1 MYLNAHT
8 HFSLGYGTCSIEE
21 LVQTAVERE
30 VDTLALTDINNT
42 SAALEFVHRCTE
54 AGIRPIVG
62 LEFRNGDRLCYI
74 GLAKNHSGFQQLNT
88 WYSRFAHTDQP
99 FPMVAP
105 QWDDVLFLYPMD
117 HPELP
122 DTPHPS
128 YRIGIRPWEVT
139 RLHRSPL
146 RQRMD
151 ELVILQPIV
160 FLHKQGY
167 NLHRLLRAIDH
178 NVVLTKLPPTAQAHP
193 QSHFPYPA
201 ELLAHYNAYPRLA
214 YNTMQL
220 QEQCHFSVDRHSNK
234 NRLTFTGHR
243 DDDRELLQKLAR
255 DGARW
260 RYGLRDKEA
269 LRRVKHELQIIDNL
283 GFAAYFLITWDIIR
297 YGQHRGFFHVG
308 RGSGANSMVA
318 YCLGITDV
326 DPIDLDLYFERFLNP
341 HRTVPPDFD
350 IDFSWKDRD
359 EVTDY
364 IFKRY
369 SRQHTALLATYVT
382 YQGKSIIRELGKV
395 FGLPKKEIDEIV
407 AHPHVNRDRD
417 HITRLIFK
425 YGQLLEDRPRHLS
438 IHAGGILITEAPMH
452 HWTATDLPPK
462 GFPITHFDMFVAED
476 NGFYKYDILSQ
487 RGLGHIKD
495 AVELVEATE
504 GKHIDI
510 HQVERFKLD
519 SQLNQRLAV
528 GDTIGCFYIES
539 PAMRQL
545 LQKLRCDNYRELVA
559 ASSII
564 RPGVAKSGMMR
575 EYIYRKHHPDNFTY
589 IHPKME
595 ELLKETYGVMVYQ
608 EDVIKVAHHFAGIGL
623 AEADVLRRGM
633 SGKRRSKGE
642 IQKIQDDFFANCV
655 ARGIDMAIAQEVW
668 RQIESFSGYSFSKA
682 HSASFAVE
690 SYQSLYLK
698 HYHPAAFITAVLNN
712 FGGFY
717 NTEFYVREAQ
727 RHGVVVEAPCIN
739 RSEALATLHEGR
751 IYLGFGLVHGLEQR
765 AIDKVVADRNLRGP
779 YQSFQRFT
787 DRVSLPVEQLTLLIR
802 ANAFRDTGK
811 PKRALLW
818 EAQLLAHQPAGEVV
832 AEPLFGREEQ
842 HFQLPKLEGHWLE
855 DAYDE
860 IELLGF
866 PLCPPFQL
874 LMESHEDTVVA
885 RELPEHIGK
894 TIRILGNL
902 HTIKP
907 VRTVKQE
914 LMQFAGFWDREL
926 GLFDT
931 VHFPDTVKRYPLAGP
946 GFYLLQ
952 GKVTEE
958 FGVCSLEIHR
968 LEKVPYKQDPR
979 EG

>member
-1 MYLNAHT
+1 MYLNCHT
-8 HFSLGYGTCSIEE
+8 HFSLNYGTFSIEE
-21 LVQTAVERE
+21 LIAEAVAYG

-42 SAALEFVHRCTE
+42 SAALDFVYQCTE

-62 LEFRNGDRLCYI
+62 LEFRNEHRLCYI
-74 GLAKNHSGFQQLNT
+74 GLARNADGFFQLNE
-88 WYSRFAHTDQP
+88 WYSRFAHPQQP
-99 FPMVAP
+99 FPTTAP
-105 QWDDVLFLYPMD
+105 QLPDVVFLYAMD
-117 HPELP
+117 SPDLP
-122 DTPHPS
+122 AAPHPS
-128 YRIGIRPWEVT
+128 FRIGIRPWEVN

-151 ELVILQPIV
+151 ELVIWQPVV
-160 FLHKQGY
+160 FADKRHH
-167 NLHRLLRAIDH
+167 NLHRLLRAIDC
-178 NVVLTKLPPTAQAHP
+178 NVVLSKLPDHAQAHP
-193 QSHFPYPA
+193 QSHFPAPA
-201 ELLAHYNAYPRLA
+201 ELLAHYHAYPRLA
-214 YNTMQL
+214 YNTVQL
-220 QEQCHFSVDRHSNK
+220 MEQCRFTFDRHSNK
-234 NRLTFTGHR
+234 NRLTFTGHA
-243 DDDRELLQKLAR
+243 DDDRALLLKLAR

-260 RYGLRDKEA
+260 RYGLRNREA
-269 LRRVKHELQIIDNL
+269 LQRVEHELGIIDKL
-283 GFAAYFLITWDIIR
+283 GFAAYFLITWDIVR

-341 HRTVPPDFD
+341 YRTVPPDFD

-369 SRQHTALLATYVT
+369 GHRHTALLATYVT
-382 YQGKSIIRELGKV
+382 YQGRSIIRELGKV

-407 AHPHVNRDRD
+407 AHPHDNQQRDQVS
-417 HITRLIFK
+417 RLIFR
-425 YGQLLEDRPRHLS
+425 YGQMLEDRPRHLS

-452 HWTATDLPPK
+452 RWTATDIPPK

-495 AVELVEATE
+495 ATELVYHTE
-504 GKHIDI
+504 GKSIDI
-510 HQVERFKLD
+510 HQVERFKQDPL
-519 SQLNQRLAV
+519 LNQRLAT

-545 LQKLRCDNYRELVA
+545 LLKLRCDNYRELVA

-575 EYIYRKHHPDNFTY
+575 EYIYRKHRPNDFAY

-595 ELLKETYGVMVYQ
+595 ELLAETFGVMVYQ

-633 SGKRRSKGE
+633 SGKRRSRGE
-642 IQKIQDDFFANCV
+642 MQKIQDDFFANCS
-655 ARGIDMAIAQEVW
+655 RKGIDEAIALEVW

-717 NTEFYVREAQ
+717 NTEFYIREAQ
-727 RHGVVVEAPCIN
+727 RSGITVEAPCVN
-739 RSEALATLHEGR
+739 HSDALASLHDGR
-751 IYLGFGLVHGLEQR
+751 IYLGFGLIHGLEQHTV
-765 AIDKVVADRNLRGP
+765 DKVLADRQLRGP
-779 YQSFQRFT
+779 YRSLQQFT
-787 DRVSLPVEQLTLLIR
+787 DRVSLPAEQLTLLIR
-802 ANAFRDTGK
+802 ANAFRSTGR

-818 EAQLLAHQPAGEVV
+818 EAQLLAHQPAATTVT
-832 AEPLFGREEQ
+832 EPLFAREETS
-842 HFQLPKLEGHWLE
+842 FSLPELNGHWLE

-866 PLCPPFQL
+866 PVGLPFRL
-874 LMESHEDTVVA
+874 LAEPHDDTVLA
-885 RELPEHIGK
+885 KDLSKHIGQ
-894 TIRILGNL
+894 TVSILGNL

-931 VHFPDTVKRYPLAGP
+931 VHFPDTVKRYPLRGS
-946 GFYLLQ
+946 GFYRIT

-958 FGVCSLEIHR
+958 FGTYSVEVHR
-968 LEKVPYKQDPR
+968 LQKVPYLTDPR
-979 EG
+979 ET